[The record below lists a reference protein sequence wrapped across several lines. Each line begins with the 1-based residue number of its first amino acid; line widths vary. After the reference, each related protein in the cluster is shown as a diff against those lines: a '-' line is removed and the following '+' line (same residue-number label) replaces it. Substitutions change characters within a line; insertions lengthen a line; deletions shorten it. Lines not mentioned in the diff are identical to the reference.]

1 MAETATLVKDGT
13 DMSFMADVIEA
24 SKEVPVIVDF
34 WAPWCGPCKQLMP
47 RLEKKVKEAAGGVR
61 LVKINTQEQQGVA
74 GQLGVRS
81 IPAVYA
87 FKDGQPVDG
96 FMGAVPDSE
105 LDSFIGRLTGAVDPK
120 EEAAALVERARG
132 SLTAG
137 DPGGAA
143 QDFAQA
149 LQLDAENG
157 SALAG
162 LARIYLDM
170 GDRTQAEELVAAAD
184 GKLADHP
191 EVASLRSEL
200 ALTENTPISEAE
212 AEESPEADP
221 ALEAARAAVAAN
233 PKDLDAKLALAKV
246 LAAKGDRSEAVDQ
259 LIESVAQ
266 DRKHD
271 DEAARKFLLTIFE
284 AEGPESEISIEGRRR
299 LASLLYA

>member
-1 MAETATLVKDGT
+1 MSDAATLVKDGT

-24 SKEVPVIVDF
+24 SKEAPVIVDF

-47 RLEKKVKEAAGGVR
+47 RLEKKVRAADGKVR

-105 LDSFIGRLTGAVDPK
+105 LDTFIARLTGEVDPK
-120 EEAAALVERARG
+120 EEAQALVERARG

-149 LQLDAENG
+149 LQLDPENG

-162 LARIYLDM
+162 LARVYLDM
-170 GDRTQAEELVAAAD
+170 GDRQNAAEMIAAAD

-200 ALTENTPISEAE
+200 ELTGGAE
-212 AEESPEADP
+212 QAPDAGATEADEEL
-221 ALEAARAAVAAN
+221 ASARAAVEAN
-233 PKDLDAKLALAKV
+233 PKDLDAKLELAKL
-246 LAAKGDRSEAVDQ
+246 LAARGERAEAVDH
-259 LIESVAQ
+259 LIDSITL

-271 DEAARKFLLTIFE
+271 DEAARHFLLTIFE
-284 AEGPESEISIEGRRR
+284 AEGPDSEISQDGRRR

>member
-1 MAETATLVKDGT
+1 MSDAATLVKDGT
-13 DMSFMADVIEA
+13 DLSFMADVIEA
-24 SKEVPVIVDF
+24 SKEQPVIVDF

-47 RLEKKVKEAAGGVR
+47 RLEKKVRAADGAVKM
-61 LVKINTQEQQGVA
+61 VKINTQEQQGVA
-74 GQLGVRS
+74 SQMGVRS

-105 LDSFIGRLTGAVDPK
+105 LDSFIGRLTGAVDPA
-120 EEAAALVERARG
+120 EEAAKLVERARG

-137 DPGGAA
+137 DPPGAA

-149 LQLDAENG
+149 LQLDPENG
-157 SALAG
+157 AALAG

-170 GDRTQAEELVAAAD
+170 GDRQNAEEMIASAQ
-184 GKLADHP
+184 GKLAEHP

-200 ALTENTPISEAE
+200 ALSESAPAQEETAAPQADTELLDAQ
-212 AEESPEADP
+212 
-221 ALEAARAAVAAN
+221 AAVERDS
-233 PKDLDAKLALAKV
+233 KDLDAKLALAKA
-246 LAAKGDRSEAVDQ
+246 LAARGRRAEAVDH
-259 LIESVAQ
+259 LIDSIRQNRA
-266 DRKHD
+266 HD

-284 AEGPESEISIEGRRR
+284 AEGPESEVSIEGRKR

>member
-1 MAETATLVKDGT
+1 MSDTATLIKDGT

-24 SKEVPVIVDF
+24 SHEAPVIVDF

-47 RLEKKVKEAAGGVR
+47 RLEKKVRAASGAVR

-74 GQLGVRS
+74 GQLGVRG

-96 FMGAVPDSE
+96 FQGAVPDSE
-105 LDSFIGRLTGAVDPK
+105 LDKFIGRLTGAVDPK

-149 LQLDAENG
+149 LQLDGENG
-157 SALAG
+157 AALAG
-162 LARIYLDM
+162 LARIYLNM
-170 GDRTQAEELVAAAD
+170 GDRENAEEMIASAD
-184 GKLADHP
+184 GKLAEHP

-200 ALTENTPISEAE
+200 ALSEGAPQAPEPEAE
-212 AEESPEADP
+212 PQADTELDD
-221 ALEAARAAVAAN
+221 AQAAVATD
-233 PKDLDAKLALAKV
+233 PKNLDAKLALAKL
-246 LAAKGDRSEAVDQ
+246 LAARGRRGEAVDH
-259 LIESVAQ
+259 LLDSIKAN
-266 DRKHD
+266 RAHD
-271 DEAARKFLLTIFE
+271 DEAARRFLLTIFE
-284 AEGPESEISIEGRRR
+284 AEGPESEISIDGRQR
-299 LASLLYA
+299 LASILYA

>member
-47 RLEKKVKEAAGGVR
+47 RLEKKVKEAQGGVR

-170 GDRTQAEELVAAAD
+170 GDRTQAEELIAAAD

-200 ALTENTPISEAE
+200 ALTENTPVPEAE
-212 AEESPEADP
+212 AEQSPEADP

-246 LAAKGDRSEAVDQ
+246 LAAKGDRREAVDQ

>member
-1 MAETATLVKDGT
+1 MADAATLVKDGT
-13 DMSFMADVIEA
+13 DMSFMSDVIEA
-24 SKEVPVIVDF
+24 STEAPVIVDF

-47 RLEKKVKEAAGGVR
+47 RLEKKVREAGGKVR

-105 LDSFIGRLTGAVDPK
+105 LDKFIARLTGESDPA
-120 EEAAALVERARG
+120 EEAQALVERARG

-149 LQLDAENG
+149 LQLDPDNG

-170 GDRTQAEELVAAAD
+170 GDRDNAAEMIASAQ
-184 GKLADHP
+184 GKLAEHP

-200 ALTENTPISEAE
+200 ALTDGADAPADDAPEVD
-212 AEESPEADP
+212 EE
-221 ALEAARAAVAAN
+221 LRAARNSVDAN
-233 PKDLDAKLALAKV
+233 PRDLDAKLTLARL
-246 LAAKGDRSEAVDQ
+246 LAARGQRAEAVDH
-259 LIESVAQ
+259 LIDSITL
-266 DRKHD
+266 DRTHD

-284 AEGPESEISIEGRRR
+284 AEGPESEISVDGRRR

>member
-1 MAETATLVKDGT
+1 
-13 DMSFMADVIEA
+13 
-24 SKEVPVIVDF
+24 
-34 WAPWCGPCKQLMP
+34 
-47 RLEKKVKEAAGGVR
+47 
-61 LVKINTQEQQGVA
+61 
-74 GQLGVRS
+74 LGVRS

-105 LDSFIGRLTGAVDPK
+105 LDKFIGRLTGAVDPK

-149 LQLDAENG
+149 LQLDPDNG

-170 GDRTQAEELVAAAD
+170 GDRLQAEELISATEGAIAE
-184 GKLADHP
+184 HP

-200 ALTENTPISEAE
+200 ALTDATQRATNVPKSDSIAGD
-212 AEESPEADP
+212 PELDS
-221 ALEAARAAVAAN
+221 ARSAVAENA
-233 PKDLDAKLALAKV
+233 KDLDAKLTLAKL
-246 LAAKGDRSEAVDQ
+246 LAARGARSEAVDQ
-259 LIESVAQ
+259 LIESIAQ

-284 AEGPESEISIEGRRR
+284 AEGPESEVSIEGRRR

>member
-1 MAETATLVKDGT
+1 MTEQSADIVKNSSDRA
-13 DMSFMADVIEA
+13 FMADVIEA
-24 SKEVPVIVDF
+24 SKEVPVVVDF

-47 RLEKKVKEAAGGVR
+47 ALERVVTAAKGKVR
-61 LVKINTQEQQGVA
+61 LVKVNIDENPGVA

-81 IPAVYA
+81 IPAVFA

-96 FMGAVPDSE
+96 FMGAQPESE
-105 LDSFIGRLTGAVDPK
+105 LSKFVGRLSGESDPK
-120 EEAAALVERARG
+120 EDAEALVARARD

-170 GDRTQAEELVAAAD
+170 GERDMAAEMVNSAPPSVQ
-184 GKLADHP
+184 DHP
-191 EVASLRSEL
+191 EVNAVRSEL
-200 ALTENTPISEAE
+200 SLGAE
-212 AEESPEADP
+212 APSDDVTVEEDTELRDATAS
-221 ALEAARAAVAAN
+221 VAAN
-233 PKDLDAKLALAKV
+233 EEDLDARLVLAKV
-246 LAAKGDRSEAVDQ
+246 LAARGRRAEAVDH
-259 LIESVAQ
+259 LLFSVKRNRA
-266 DRKHD
+266 HD

-284 AEGPESEISIEGRRR
+284 AEGPESDVSIEGRKR
-299 LASLLYA
+299 LSAILFA